1 MEQKDIYIDH
11 REHCD
16 ILKQTLKEFDFNLI
30 ERHLTIGDYIIAPDT
45 TIERKTVHDFSI
57 SILDGRLF
65 NQAYRLSRFCEHPI
79 IIIEGKSFINNS
91 SVSISIEA
99 VKGALITL
107 AQTFQIPVLR
117 TKDECDTAWYIKQLS
132 LQRQRVGEHKKPI
145 SAYTPKKTE
154 TRKEY
159 ILKAFPGIGQ
169 EMAKSLINHFGSIT
183 NIVNAS
189 YEELSE
195 IHGLGPKK
203 IEDIYNVLREPEAIY
218 KTIKSK

>member
-1 MEQKDIYIDH
+1 MGQKNIYVDH

-16 ILKQTLKEFDFNLI
+16 ILKQTLREFDFNLI

-45 TIERKTVHDFSI
+45 TIERKTIQDFVI

-65 NQAYRLSRFCEHPI
+65 NQAYRLSMFCEHPL
-79 IIIEGKSFINNS
+79 IIIEGKSFIHNN

-107 AQTFQIPVLR
+107 AQTFQLPVLR
-117 TKDECDTAWYIKQLS
+117 TTDEKDTAWYINQLS
-132 LQRQRVGEHKKPI
+132 TQRERVGKHKKPL

-154 TRKEY
+154 TKKEY
-159 ILKAFPGIGQ
+159 ILRAFPGIGQ
-169 EMAKSLINHFGSIT
+169 EMAKNLINHFGTIT
-183 NIVNAS
+183 NVVNAS
-189 YEELSE
+189 YDELSE

-203 IEDIYNVLREPEAIY
+203 IEQIYNVLREPEAIY
-218 KTIKSK
+218 KTSKSK